1 MSLEQ
6 LKDQAAQLRRAE
18 QRELIAFLIARQ
30 TAEDEAFKD
39 ELARKIDDNNPE
51 NWITFEELEKR
62 YSE

>member
-39 ELARKIDDNNPE
+39 ELARKIDDDN
-51 NWITFEELEKR
+51 R
-62 YSE
+62 

>member
-30 TAEDEAFKD
+30 TVEDEKFKQG
-39 ELARKIDDNNPE
+39 LARKIDDKDPA
-51 NWITFEELEKR
+51 NWFTFEELEKR
-62 YSE
+62 YVD